1 VVIKLVTK
9 KSTLLK
15 TAERFRQEIIKNDH
29 DDRQILTF
37 CLSYIIESLKDLK
50 CFECGRT
57 TVIGYKLGIMVFCKA
72 CYINN
77 VRAIRRR
84 D

>member
-1 VVIKLVTK
+1 MINQPKIKQK
-9 KSTLLK
+9 HST
-15 TAERFRQEIIKNDH
+15 
-29 DDRQILTF
+29 
-37 CLSYIIESLKDLK
+37 LK

>member
-1 VVIKLVTK
+1 MINQPKIRHK
-9 KSTLLK
+9 HST
-15 TAERFRQEIIKNDH
+15 H
-29 DDRQILTF
+29 
-37 CLSYIIESLKDLK
+37 K
-50 CFECGRT
+50 CFECGRDT
-57 TVIGYKLGIMVFCKA
+57 IFGYKLGLSIFCKA